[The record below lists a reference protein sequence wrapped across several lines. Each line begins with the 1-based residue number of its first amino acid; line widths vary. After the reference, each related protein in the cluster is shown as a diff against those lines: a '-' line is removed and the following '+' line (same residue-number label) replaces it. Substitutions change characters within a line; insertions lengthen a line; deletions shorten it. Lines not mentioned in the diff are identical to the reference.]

1 MQRIITTNSLNSI
14 LFISFFVIF
23 IPLVPIGIETEPII
37 SFFVS
42 VLIIIAFGKS
52 ADLLKKDIIFLSVLI
67 IVLMIYAICQAFFK
81 YDYQGIIEFIKYLIG
96 PIIFLGLRISKFS
109 ISYSLLKKVIYTL
122 TAIAA
127 ISLFTPGIYVFIFQ
141 HIIPRFASNVGSD
154 ARGIVILTPEPSYFA
169 VFQTILLITIEKALS
184 QSANDNEKASERKKL
199 LFLKYL
205 VLLLSLL
212 TKSALVIIYAII
224 FLIPD
229 FKKINFKK
237 LILGVFILLP
247 IAGLLIY
254 FFFSQNRLFDVV
266 ELIYNLT
273 KEGNFDWTA
282 FLFTQES
289 SGGTRVVLNF
299 LAIAAIGMFPFGAGL
314 GSFSSML
321 NVYGDH
327 YNLDISKH
335 EVLGSIEGRIY
346 PQTYFANLCNDVGVF
361 AFLLIFICF
370 ANNAIDSKN
379 FKLKRNACLL
389 IMLFFQSQITNPAFW
404 FLLAVSK
411 INPDEKIIK

>member
-1 MQRIITTNSLNSI
+1 
-14 LFISFFVIF
+14 
-23 IPLVPIGIETEPII
+23 
-37 SFFVS
+37 
-42 VLIIIAFGKS
+42 
-52 ADLLKKDIIFLSVLI
+52 
-67 IVLMIYAICQAFFK
+67 MIYAICQAFFK

-127 ISLFTPGIYVFIFQ
+127 ISLFTPGIYVLIFQ